1 MKVCF
6 NTRKK
11 KAKGISNLTGM
22 LGDIIKLPGQAAVS
36 AFDPNTYKK
45 LFGSGEG
52 KGKGK
57 GKGFA
62 QAYGGKTKKIK
73 GRGNAYGGNYGGA
86 CGKGVSYGGTTYG
99 GASYGGASYGGAT
112 YGGAYGGKRKGGNLP
127 LIIGASAV
135 LGPMVESVLRKDE

>member
-11 KAKGISNLTGM
+11 KAKGIGNLTGM

-45 LFGSGEG
+45 LFGFGEG

-73 GRGNAYGGNYGGA
+73 GRGNAYGGNYGGNYGGA
-86 CGKGVSYGGTTYG
+86 CGKGVSYGGTT
-99 GASYGGASYGGAT
+99 YGGASYGGAT